1 MTGGV
6 TVRLA
11 RDDELEAAGDLVV
24 AAYRTHPDMEDGHG
38 YLAHV
43 RDARGRAAEAD
54 VLVAVDEDGRLL
66 GCVSYVR
73 DHTSAFAEVEQP
85 GEAGFRMLGVA
96 PDGARPGRRAGAGGG
111 LPRARTRA
119 RPHGR
124 GDRDRAVVDGRPA
137 SLRAGRVPARAR
149 SGTSSPCP
157 GSGCGPTPWRL

>member
-1 MTGGV
+1 MIGGV

-11 RDDELEAAGDLVV
+11 RDDELDAAGDLVV
-24 AAYRTHPDMEDGHG
+24 AAYRTHPDMEDSDG

-43 RDARGRAAEAD
+43 RDVRGRATATD
-54 VLVAVDEDGRLL
+54 VLVAVDGDGRLL

-96 PDGARPGRRAGAGGG
+96 AAARGRGVGRALVEAC
-111 LPRARTRA
+111 LERARA
-119 RPHGR
+119 AEPHGSR
-124 GDRDRAVVDGRPA
+124 DRDRAVVDGRTA

-149 SGTSSPCP
+149 AGLRARSRDQAVGLRP
-157 GSGCGPTPWRL
+157 RL